1 MKRIR
6 VRHSDLLNNNA
17 DNSSVKGFSKIMKTE
32 NTSIEFDTWNIHA
45 YTCRCISIYPKAYAY
60 MRKAN
65 VKHAL
70 LLI

>member
-6 VRHSDLLNNNA
+6 GRHSDLLNNNA
-17 DNSSVKGFSKIMKTE
+17 DNSSVNGFNKIMKIE

-45 YTCRCISIYPKAYAY
+45 YRCITIYPKVCAY
-60 MRKAN
+60 MRIAN

-70 LLI
+70 L